1 MREWD
6 GGESRGTREWG
17 ITPSKAKAFTAERH
31 KCRNELKN
39 MREWR
44 EREKNGNIKH
54 KLRARKRKRRGR
66 GIIDRE
72 ERKEEGESKGEG

>member
-1 MREWD
+1 M
-6 GGESRGTREWG
+6 G

-39 MREWR
+39 MREWRER